1 MTAVNVSLQMNDVA
15 PVRRELALDEGAIS
29 FLEWKQG
36 KQQPAL
42 HFAHANGF
50 NGQTYRRLLAPLAGR
65 FHIRAWDARGHG
77 LTSLPADPRGHGNWR
92 VFRDDLIRFVEN
104 FAAEAGGPVLLGGHS
119 MGGTTSL
126 MVAAERPDLVRGLI
140 LVDPVMVPLSA
151 RLVMKAYRAL
161 GRKGGPASLAEGA
174 ERRRAV
180 FPDRATMVT
189 AYKGR
194 GAFRTWPEEVIA
206 DYVEGGTKLREDGKV
221 ELACAPAWEAA
232 NFRAQDHNIWHDIDR
247 LRCPLT
253 LLYAGA
259 SSTCRAP
266 APALLGGRDPE
277 ATILRI
283 GQATH
288 FLPMEYPDAV
298 RREALALDA
307 RLAG

>member
-1 MTAVNVSLQMNDVA
+1 MAVDV
-15 PVRRELALDEGAIS
+15 DE
-29 FLEWKQG
+29 
-36 KQQPAL
+36 
-42 HFAHANGF
+42 
-50 NGQTYRRLLAPLAGR
+50 R
-65 FHIRAWDARGHG
+65 
-77 LTSLPADPRGHGNWR
+77 LPADPRGHGNWR

-206 DYVEGGTKLREDGKV
+206 DYVEGGTKLREDGKYAV
-221 ELACAPAWEAA
+221 LHTAIVRWMLLRATVYAASLAQSYANHVAQWSCAGTAIRTFGGWLTGDPAW
-232 NFRAQDHNIWHDIDR
+232 
-247 LRCPLT
+247 CGT
-253 LLYAGA
+253 
-259 SSTCRAP
+259 
-266 APALLGGRDPE
+266 
-277 ATILRI
+277 
-283 GQATH
+283 
-288 FLPMEYPDAV
+288 
-298 RREALALDA
+298 
-307 RLAG
+307 